1 MQRIRSERGATAVMV
16 ALLMIPLLG
25 FAAITV
31 DVGAM
36 YAEKSQLQNGADAAA
51 LAIAQDCAMG
61 EECTGSTALSTAN
74 EFAVDNVDHLY
85 ANDNSAEAEARL
97 GTGSVKIDVFTLNAD
112 KERRLDH
119 FFAPVLELISP
130 GEFDSSEVNAS
141 ATAVWG
147 NPSKGPVIFP
157 LTFSRCAFEAFG
169 LDTTNVHTLVARDNS
184 AGADDCPLNNKDV
197 PGGFGWLDPTDD
209 CSSIIIDIATNAES
223 DPGKSV
229 PSGCKDQVDEL
240 KGTTAFFPIFEDVY
254 GQGNNATYDITG
266 FAAFKITGWNFP
278 SLDSRDSTAVEPCG
292 NNINCVQGYFVRFV
306 EFDEGFETSP
316 DAEDFGAYVVALTE

>member
-1 MQRIRSERGATAVMV
+1 MRNERGATAVMV
-16 ALLMIPLLG
+16 GLLMVPLLG
-25 FAAITV
+25 FAAIAV
-31 DVGAM
+31 DAGSL
-36 YAEKSQLQNGADAAA
+36 YAEKRELQNGADAAA
-51 LAIAQDCAMG
+51 LAIAQDCAMKSAG
-61 EECTGSTALSTAN
+61 CGTYEDTAN
-74 EFAVDNVDHLY
+74 EFADQNVKSTPTVSVDKT
-85 ANDNSAEAEARL
+85 AGSAAV
-97 GTGSVKIDVFTLNAD
+97 SVSSTV
-112 KERRLDH
+112 DH
-119 FFAPVLELISP
+119 FFAPILGI
-130 GEFDSSEVNAS
+130 DSSEVPAG

-316 DAEDFGAYVVALTE
+316 GAEDFGAYVVALTE